1 MSGEGVVVGGAA
13 VLATGPHTC
22 TITTV
27 MITKITKITMITMIT
42 KITHR
47 LALVGAQLLDV
58 VPVEAAGAEA
68 LNGPEVYAGVVAA
81 TRAGVRETAV
91 CAGNQMGQMV
101 QP

>member
-22 TITTV
+22 TI
-27 MITKITKITMITMIT
+27 IIITMITMIT
-42 KITHR
+42 RTHR

-68 LNGPEVYAGVVAA
+68 LDGAEVHAGVVAA

-91 CAGNQMGQMV
+91 CVELDGSNGATMN
-101 QP
+101 

>member
-1 MSGEGVVVGGAA
+1 MGGAA

-27 MITKITKITMITMIT
+27 MITKITMITMIT
-42 KITHR
+42 KITKITMITHR

-68 LNGPEVYAGVVAA
+68 LDGPEVYAGVVAA

>member
-22 TITTV
+22 TIIIIII
-27 MITKITKITMITMIT
+27 MITRITR
-42 KITHR
+42 THR

-68 LNGPEVYAGVVAA
+68 LDGAEVHAGVVAA

-91 CAGNQMGQMV
+91 CVREVRWVKWCNNELGR
-101 QP
+101 

>member
-1 MSGEGVVVGGAA
+1 MGGAA

>member
-1 MSGEGVVVGGAA
+1 MGGAA

-27 MITKITKITMITMIT
+27 MITKITMITMITKITKITEIT

-68 LNGPEVYAGVVAA
+68 LDGPEVYAGVVAA